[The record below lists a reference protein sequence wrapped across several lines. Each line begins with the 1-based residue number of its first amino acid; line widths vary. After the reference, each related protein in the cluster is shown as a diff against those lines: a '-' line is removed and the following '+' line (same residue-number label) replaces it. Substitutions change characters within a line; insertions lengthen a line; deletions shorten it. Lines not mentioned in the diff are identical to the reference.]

1 MEIKDL
7 KENHQLYLSGYFG
20 AKIASNFID
29 YKIKNQASFLNYKK
43 KLECGD
49 CTIYITEE
57 NLLDFYEPS
66 FSNIYQSE
74 YSKKINDYI
83 RKTIFKVE
91 NKEIREKII
100 EIANFDLSR
109 NSSKHILNIE
119 ILVTCA
125 LRKPDYFFFIYHL
138 LKEKYLYQEENDNF
152 EFLIFSVYDAES
164 KEEANKIYDSIME
177 NAFNFYRSYK
187 RVKLYNLVSVANDI
201 NSDVVQAK
209 IDNNLQLIKI

>member
-1 MEIKDL
+1 MGDIMEIKDL

-138 LKEKYLYQEENDNF
+138 LKEKYLYQEENQKCS
-152 EFLIFSVYDAES
+152 L
-164 KEEANKIYDSIME
+164 
-177 NAFNFYRSYK
+177 
-187 RVKLYNLVSVANDI
+187 L
-201 NSDVVQAK
+201 
-209 IDNNLQLIKI
+209 